1 MKKIYILAFMLLA
14 IVTLKAQ
21 APQSIPYQAVARNA
35 AGNLIAGRNVALRFT
50 IHDVTSGGTVVYRET
65 QSTATNALGLF
76 SVNIG
81 AGTPVTGTF
90 AGINWGSGA
99 KFAQVEIDTA
109 NGSNYVDM
117 GTQQLMS
124 VPYALYAQTSGGG
137 IANGSAAGN
146 TPYWDGS
153 NWVNNSNIYNGGN
166 GNNNGADVGINT
178 STPHSALEVNGSFG
192 VGFSSQQFGVIDISS
207 MVYLLTSPFFG
218 SSINLPSPSTFSNR
232 MIVIINSTGSSKTF
246 SPYLYKDLSGTAQGQ
261 IANGT
266 SLWLISTSTFWQQ
279 VK

>member
-1 MKKIYILAFMLLA
+1 VLLA

-65 QSTATNALGLF
+65 QSTGTNALGLF